1 MEPTCLY
8 SHTPPTSHYCPS
20 LNTTTT
26 CMSLPLGHYGYSDP
40 PVTLPHTQHC
50 SVFRVR
56 HVITPTL
63 SQSVRTTVTHGL
75 APVITRCL
83 QTDTAIE
90 MRQLAAN
97 CCGGSRQEQL
107 SGPVCGGFQ
116 ISRLAGGVKNKS
128 LNKLEN
134 FERL

>member
-1 MEPTCLY
+1 MSPYECVT
-8 SHTPPTSHYCPS
+8 HTPQDCSWLCPPS
-20 LNTTTT
+20 P
-26 CMSLPLGHYGYSDP
+26 SPISQYSGRFQCY
-40 PVTLPHTQHC
+40 TAHSQH
-50 SVFRVR
+50 SPWWNF
-56 HVITPTL
+56 TAKL
-63 SQSVRTTVTHGL
+63 S
-75 APVITRCL
+75 
-83 QTDTAIE
+83 AIE

>member
-1 MEPTCLY
+1 MSPYECVT
-8 SHTPPTSHYCPS
+8 HTPQDCSWLCPPSPSPRPGPPTV
-20 LNTTTT
+20 
-26 CMSLPLGHYGYSDP
+26 SLPLS
-40 PVTLPHTQHC
+40 
-50 SVFRVR
+50 
-56 HVITPTL
+56 
-63 SQSVRTTVTHGL
+63 SQS
-75 APVITRCL
+75 PVSPCPLTSQYSGGFQCYTAHSQHSPWWNFTAKL
-83 QTDTAIE
+83 SAIE